1 MFASRLSVLRVAS
14 AASIRQTKNQGGQSS
29 LTSRFSSSLPLVRK
43 EISSQERA
51 SLRAARRERAA
62 QLLQQQQQK
71 EAGDAAVSSAGSM
84 ATKRFL
90 ASRWI
95 WYAAVGVPS
104 ALLVWGFS
112 DENSPPAK
120 LSEMI
125 GLTGMIRNYTDEIAK
140 PSHDKLLPDWSQVR
154 IKAVG
159 ADKHACHLPQDSR
172 MPFWSILIQR
182 CPMCLTIY
190 RPRIL

>member
-1 MFASRLSVLRVAS
+1 MTSV
-14 AASIRQTKNQGGQSS
+14 QGGRSS
-29 LTSRFSSSLPLVRK
+29 LSSRFASSLPLVRK

-51 SLRAARRERAA
+51 ALRAARRERAA
-62 QLLQQQQQK
+62 LVLQQQQKQ
-71 EAGDAAVSSAGSM
+71 AGDASVSSSGSI

-104 ALLVWGFS
+104 ALLVWGLS

-125 GLTGMIRNYTDEIAK
+125 GLTGMIRHYTDEIAK

-154 IKAVG
+154 K
-159 ADKHACHLPQDSR
+159 
-172 MPFWSILIQR
+172 
-182 CPMCLTIY
+182 
-190 RPRIL
+190 

>member
-1 MFASRLSVLRVAS
+1 MIASRLSVLRVAA
-14 AASIRQTKNQGGQSS
+14 AASVRQTSQGGRSC
-29 LTSRFSSSLPLVRK
+29 LTSRFASSAPLVRQ

-51 SLRAARRERAA
+51 ALRAARRERAA
-62 QLLQQQQQK
+62 QHLQNQQK
-71 EAGDAAVSSAGSM
+71 EAGDAAASSAGSI
-84 ATKRFL
+84 ATNRFL

-125 GLTGMIRNYTDEIAK
+125 GLTGLVRGYTDEIAK

-154 IKAVG
+154 NRNG
-159 ADKHACHLPQDSR
+159 CADE
-172 MPFWSILIQR
+172 
-182 CPMCLTIY
+182 
-190 RPRIL
+190 